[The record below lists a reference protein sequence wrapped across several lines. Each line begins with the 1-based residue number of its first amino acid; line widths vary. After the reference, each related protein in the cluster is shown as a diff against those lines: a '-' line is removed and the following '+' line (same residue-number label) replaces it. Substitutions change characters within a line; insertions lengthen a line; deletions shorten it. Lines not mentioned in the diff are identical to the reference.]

1 MACLCY
7 LLSTGPPAASLPP
20 LPHPPPSPVCVQV
33 IGLCQQVF
41 AQEGVDIAL
50 RPYHIVSTGLQAG
63 LVEFVEGEDKDYSSP
78 THARAPRPRMHF
90 APTAWATSTLPL

>member
-20 LPHPPPSPVCVQV
+20 LPHPPLPSTLLPLPLPCALSTHCQV

-63 LVEFVEGEDKDYSSP
+63 LVEFVEGD
-78 THARAPRPRMHF
+78 T
-90 APTAWATSTLPL
+90 TA